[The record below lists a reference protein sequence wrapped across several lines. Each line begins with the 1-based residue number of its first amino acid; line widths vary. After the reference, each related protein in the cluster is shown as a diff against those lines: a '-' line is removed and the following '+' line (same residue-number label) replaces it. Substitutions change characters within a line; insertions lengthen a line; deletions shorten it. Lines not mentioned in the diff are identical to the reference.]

1 MSLYNANTDIR
12 ASKCNYKTSNKLVLQ
27 LGTRDRLH
35 LASTSFQAAGEKKSQ
50 NYLAYAV
57 SVTHGLH
64 LQSFETP
71 CTAFTTVF
79 YAG

>member
-35 LASTSFQAAGEKKSQ
+35 LASTSLFFKQQEKKRVKIIW
-50 NYLAYAV
+50 LM
-57 SVTHGLH
+57 LF
-64 LQSFETP
+64 L
-71 CTAFTTVF
+71 
-79 YAG
+79 